1 MDECR
6 ILSLFSSVCR
16 GLDAMHASGLAHRD
30 VKASPSSWAQ
40 RTLHLIVIPL
50 QPGNLLLT
58 DDCQELVLMDLGSAS
73 HAQVTIVNRW
83 VVWWGE
89 AYC

>member
-16 GLDAMHASGLAHRD
+16 GLDAMHASGLVHRD

-40 RTLHLIVIPL
+40 TALHLIIPL

-73 HAQVTIVNRW
+73 LAQVTIVNRW
-83 VVWWGE
+83 VV
-89 AYC
+89 